1 MRMSRIR
8 LIIAM
13 AATMVTMAAL
23 AAPANAQGV
32 DDQIQQ
38 IYKGGVIRCN
48 TQVADGFIA
57 QEDFDQ
63 CVEEHYLT
71 NLASLLQG
79 LEGTGRL
86 TDEASGVLN
95 GLLTTSEQLT

>member
-1 MRMSRIR
+1 MVIV
-8 LIIAM
+8 M
-13 AATMVTMAAL
+13 AAIMATLAAL

-38 IYKGGVIRCN
+38 IYKGGVIACN
-48 TQVADGFIA
+48 TKVADGFIG

-63 CVEEHYLT
+63 CVEDHYLT

-79 LEGTGRL
+79 LEGTRRL
-86 TDEASGVLN
+86 TDEADSVLD
-95 GLLTTSEQLT
+95 GLLTTSEQLR

>member
-1 MRMSRIR
+1 
-8 LIIAM
+8 M
-13 AATMVTMAAL
+13 AVMMVTLAAL

-38 IYKGGVIRCN
+38 IYKGSAIGCN
-48 TQVADGFIA
+48 TKVTNGLIG

-86 TDEASGVLN
+86 TDEADGVLE
-95 GLLTTSEQLT
+95 GLRITGEQLV